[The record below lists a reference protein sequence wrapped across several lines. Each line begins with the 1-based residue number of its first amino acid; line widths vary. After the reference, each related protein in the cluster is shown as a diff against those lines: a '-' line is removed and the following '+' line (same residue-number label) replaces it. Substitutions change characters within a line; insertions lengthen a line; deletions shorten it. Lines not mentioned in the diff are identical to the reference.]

1 MLTIERILEVQQSL
15 PADGNIELAIRLY
28 RCAPSSFVLATDESV
43 FVRPYTYT
51 EVSPHGAAVVTQY
64 ASPSQMPR
72 LIRGHFDAV
81 WDRAI
86 PYEEVVTAGAIGL
99 DKGARTTGHV
109 ATYVDPET
117 ASIRIAHLIGSAQ
130 SRVWVQGVA
139 LDLLFTSPV
148 IAEAMNTLLS
158 HDTVDVR
165 VLLLDPDSRE
175 ARRKSFRYS
184 APAMMEQ
191 PSWEAIQSIL
201 AGSEET
207 GPGDEDHRAS
217 KVYQDITGSINRFAV
232 KHRRIANLEV
242 RLTDTAPVGFV
253 LIADDHLLTEQY
265 HYGRLHNADDGYWD
279 RPDLQLA
286 EEMPLNEYKPVDTDS
301 SVRLRGR
308 SPQPFAVLED
318 HYKFVFEYLSH
329 PI

>member
-1 MLTIERILEVQQSL
+1 V
-15 PADGNIELAIRLY
+15 
-28 RCAPSSFVLATDESV
+28 
-43 FVRPYTYT
+43 
-51 EVSPHGAAVVTQY
+51 AA
-64 ASPSQMPR
+64 R
-72 LIRGHFDAV
+72 
-81 WDRAI
+81 
-86 PYEEVVTAGAIGL
+86 VVTAGAIGL
-99 DKGARTTGHV
+99 DKGARTTGHI

-117 ASIRIAHLIGSAQ
+117 ASVRIAHLIGSAQ

-139 LDLLFTSPV
+139 LDLLFTSPI
-148 IAEAMNTLLS
+148 IADAMNTLLS

-175 ARRKSFRYS
+175 ARRKSFRYND
-184 APAMMEQ
+184 PNELEQ
-191 PSWEAIQSIL
+191 SSWETVQTIL
-201 AGSEET
+201 SESNEAGASL
-207 GPGDEDHRAS
+207 EDHRAS
-217 KVYQDITGSINRFAV
+217 KVYQDITGSINRFAA
-232 KHRRIANLEV
+232 KCRRIANLEV

-301 SVRLRGR
+301 TEGFRGR

-318 HYKFVFEYLSH
+318 HYRFVFEYLSH